1 MLMVVILTMLSL
13 TLHVLLLIHY
23 NDGADTSQ
31 RVDGLQDDSRKVIRH
46 NNRETLKLFSRGMFY
61 TSRNSQKT
69 YYV

>member
-31 RVDGLQDDSRKVIRH
+31 RVDGFQDDSRKVIKY
-46 NNRETLKLFSRGMFY
+46 NNRETLNLFSRGSLI

-69 YYV
+69 YYI

>member
-31 RVDGLQDDSRKVIRH
+31 RVDGLQDDSCKVIKY
-46 NNRETLKLFSRGMFY
+46 NNRETLNLFSRGMFD